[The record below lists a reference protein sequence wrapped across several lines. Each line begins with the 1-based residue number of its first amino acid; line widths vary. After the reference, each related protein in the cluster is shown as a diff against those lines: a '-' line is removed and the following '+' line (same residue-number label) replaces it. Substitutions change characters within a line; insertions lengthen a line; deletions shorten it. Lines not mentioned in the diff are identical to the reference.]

1 MDSDTKSGG
10 LQRVEVD
17 DLSLGMYVAK
27 LDRPWLET
35 SFVLQG
41 FYVRS
46 QDTIAELAAECGY
59 VYVDPR
65 RFDSSA
71 AERKLRLVVSNPDK
85 DEHSRSAV
93 AHHSSIA
100 PSQPRTYQ
108 DRVDLSDEI
117 QPAQTS
123 LEEAIHVLEG
133 VVHKLQSSGGV
144 DIADIESAVKP
155 IVRSVMRNKDA
166 LAALLR
172 MKRIDDYTY
181 SHAISSAVWA
191 SVFGRELGF
200 SPDDI
205 DLLAV
210 GCATVDIGKTQLA
223 RDLLVQPEAPTEE
236 QWELIKRHPE
246 EGVRLVK
253 ESGSPHP
260 TILAM
265 IETHHERHDGSGY
278 PLGLCGNSIPVFGRI
293 AGIID
298 SYDAMITDRPYATAR
313 SSFNAVMELQ
323 KQAGV
328 LFQKELV
335 DYFIKAIGV
344 FPVGTVVELNTG
356 EVGIV
361 IGQDTT
367 RRLRPKVMVILDED
381 KQPRDEMLITDLGTV
396 DSDPSKPLSVWITK
410 ELPQTAYGIDP
421 REYFL

>member
-1 MDSDTKSGG
+1 MDSGTKSGG

-46 QDTIAELAAECGY
+46 QDTIVELAAECGY

-71 AERKLRLVVSNPDK
+71 TERKLRLVVSNPDTDK
-85 DEHSRSAV
+85 RSHPGA

-100 PSQPRTYQ
+100 PREPRAYR
-108 DRVDLSDEI
+108 DRVELVDEF

-133 VVHKLQSSGGV
+133 VVRKLQNSGGV
-144 DIADIESAVKP
+144 DIADIESAVRP
-155 IVRSVMRNKDA
+155 IVSSVMRNKDA

-200 SPDDI
+200 SPEDI

-210 GCATVDIGKTQLA
+210 GCATLDLGKTQLP
-223 RDLLVQPEAPTEE
+223 RELLVQPDAPSEA

-246 EGVRLVK
+246 EGVHLLTT
-253 ESGSPHP
+253 SGELNPI
-260 TILAM
+260 ILAM

-278 PLGLCGNSIPVFGRI
+278 PLGLSGISIPVFGRI

-298 SYDAMITDRPYATAR
+298 SYDAMITERPYATAR

-361 IGQDTT
+361 VGQDTT
-367 RRLRPKVMVILDED
+367 RRLRPKVMLILDED

>member
-1 MDSDTKSGG
+1 
-10 LQRVEVD
+10 
-17 DLSLGMYVAK
+17 
-27 LDRPWLET
+27 
-35 SFVLQG
+35 
-41 FYVRS
+41 
-46 QDTIAELAAECGY
+46 
-59 VYVDPR
+59 
-65 RFDSSA
+65 
-71 AERKLRLVVSNPDK
+71 
-85 DEHSRSAV
+85 
-93 AHHSSIA
+93 
-100 PSQPRTYQ
+100 
-108 DRVDLSDEI
+108 
-117 QPAQTS
+117 
-123 LEEAIHVLEG
+123 
-133 VVHKLQSSGGV
+133 
-144 DIADIESAVKP
+144 
-155 IVRSVMRNKDA
+155 
-166 LAALLR
+166 

-210 GCATVDIGKTQLA
+210 GCATLDIGKTQLP
-223 RDLLVQPEAPTEE
+223 RDLLVQPDPPNEQ

-246 EGVRLVK
+246 EGVHLLTG
-253 ESGSPHP
+253 SGELNPI
-260 TILAM
+260 ILAM

-278 PLGLCGNSIPVFGRI
+278 PLGLSGISIPVFGRI

-298 SYDAMITDRPYATAR
+298 SYDAMITERPYATVR

-367 RRLRPKVMVILDED
+367 RRLRPKVMLILDED
-381 KQPRDEMLITDLGTV
+381 KQSRDEMLITDLGTV

>member
-1 MDSDTKSGG
+1 MDSGTKSGG

-46 QDTIAELAAECGY
+46 QDTIVELAAECGY

-71 AERKLRLVVSNPDK
+71 AERKLRLVVSNPDMDK
-85 DEHSRSAV
+85 RSHPG

-100 PSQPRTYQ
+100 PREPRTYR
-108 DRVDLSDEI
+108 DRVELVDEF

-133 VVHKLQSSGGV
+133 VVRKLQNSGGV
-144 DIADIESAVKP
+144 DIADIESAVRP
-155 IVRSVMRNKDA
+155 IVSSVMRNKDA

-200 SPDDI
+200 SPEDI

-210 GCATVDIGKTQLA
+210 GCATLDIGKTQLP
-223 RDLLVQPEAPTEE
+223 RGLLVQPDAPSEA

-246 EGVRLVK
+246 EGVRLLTG
-253 ESGSPHP
+253 SGELNPI
-260 TILAM
+260 ILAM

-278 PLGLCGNSIPVFGRI
+278 PLGLSGISIPVFGRI

-298 SYDAMITDRPYATAR
+298 SYDAMITERPYATAR

-361 IGQDTT
+361 VGQDTT
-367 RRLRPKVMVILDED
+367 RRLRPKVMLILDED

>member
-1 MDSDTKSGG
+1 MDSGTKSGG

-46 QDTIAELAAECGY
+46 QDTIVELAAECGY

-71 AERKLRLVVSNPDK
+71 AERKLRLVVSNPDMDK
-85 DEHSRSAV
+85 RSHPGA

-100 PSQPRTYQ
+100 PSEPRAYK
-108 DRVDLSDEI
+108 DRVELTEEI

-133 VVHKLQSSGGV
+133 VVRKLQNSGGV
-144 DIADIESAVKP
+144 DIADIESAVRP
-155 IVRSVMRNKDA
+155 IVSSVMRNKDA

-200 SPDDI
+200 SPEDI

-210 GCATVDIGKTQLA
+210 GCATLDIGKTQLP
-223 RDLLVQPEAPTEE
+223 RELLVQPDAPTEA

-246 EGVRLVK
+246 DGVRLLTG
-253 ESGSPHP
+253 SGELNPI
-260 TILAM
+260 ILAM

-278 PLGLCGNSIPVFGRI
+278 PLGLSGISIPVFGRI

-298 SYDAMITDRPYATAR
+298 SYDAMITERPYATAR

-367 RRLRPKVMVILDED
+367 RRLRPKVMLILDED
-381 KQPRDEMLITDLGTV
+381 KQSRDEMLITDLGTV